1 MKASPIMSDW
11 EAGAELDAEIA
22 RRVFGEQP
30 GQYGR
35 GDDVHRVVT
44 SHDVVRD
51 IPPFSIDIGA
61 SWKIVDELHAR
72 GYLIRVIT
80 YPKDAAP
87 RPSHPETRVTCRV
100 EQTVRGVHRRVAEA
114 DAANVPLAICRA
126 ALQVC
131 QGR

>member
-1 MKASPIMSDW
+1 MRASPTMSEW
-11 EAGAELDAEIA
+11 EPGAELDAEII
-22 RRVFGEQP
+22 RRVFGERL
-30 GQYGR
+30 GQYGS
-35 GDDVHRVVT
+35 GDDVHRFVP
-44 SHDVVRD
+44 SYGVVRD
-51 IPPFSIDIGA
+51 VPPFSIEIGA

-131 QGR
+131 QDR